1 MNREIDE
8 LSREV
13 IKIQA
18 NVLALVCALIGGIAL
33 STMTVWLLIKDGPN
47 VGAHLRLLGE
57 YLIGYSVTWQGSV
70 VGFLYGS
77 LIGGIGGWT
86 IGKVYNRVAGIRQR
100 GSIPG
105 ASVDH
110 LS

>member
-1 MNREIDE
+1 MSRDVDE

-18 NVLALVCALIGGIAL
+18 NVLALVCAVIGGMVL
-33 STMTVWLLIKDGPN
+33 STMTAWLLIKDGPN

-57 YLIGYSVTWQGSV
+57 YLVGYSVTWKGSL
-70 VGFLYGS
+70 VGFFYGS

-86 IGKVYNRVAGIRQR
+86 IGKVYNGVVGIRR
-100 GSIPG
+100 R
-105 ASVDH
+105 
-110 LS
+110 